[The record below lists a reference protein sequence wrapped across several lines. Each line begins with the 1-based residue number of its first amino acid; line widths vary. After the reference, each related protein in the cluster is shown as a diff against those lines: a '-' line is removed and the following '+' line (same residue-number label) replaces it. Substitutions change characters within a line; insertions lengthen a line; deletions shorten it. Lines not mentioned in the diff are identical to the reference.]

1 MSTNPLSDRRTQA
14 AHLLRRAGFGGTPAE
29 IDQLAAL
36 SHADA
41 VEKLLNFQ
49 IDGNLAFNLERK
61 LQENGYEPALSDIAY
76 WWLLLMARTKQP
88 LQEKMTLFWH
98 GHFTSSFSKVRDSM
112 LLLEQ
117 NQLFRANALA
127 NFNDLTKKV
136 SRNPAMIDFLDGQS
150 NRKGAPNENY
160 GRELMELFT
169 IGIGNYTE
177 TDVRQA
183 ARAFTGWGY
192 KDRAYVFNANQH
204 DTGSKTFMGQT
215 GNFNGDDII
224 DIILK
229 RPESGQFIVNKLW
242 EFFVYPNPEA
252 SVTQRLTEV
261 YFKNNYS
268 ILEVMRAIFN
278 APEFLS
284 DTAYHALVKSPVEY
298 VIGMAKQLG
307 ATNIASN
314 LTNAAAG
321 MGQTLFNPPTVKGW
335 DGDLH
340 WINSSYFFDRINTA
354 NALADARPNGPF
366 RYDPYELLG
375 FNQSPTP
382 GQTPADASAV
392 VDRFAGIFLDGEI
405 QPEVKNA
412 LTDYLNSSGALQG
425 SDLTAAAGGKP
436 AARAVD
442 SRVRGTLHLIMS
454 TPDYM
459 LK

>member
-1 MSTNPLSDRRTQA
+1 MSANPLSDRRNQA

-61 LQENGYEPALSDIAY
+61 LQENGYEPALNDIAY

-88 LQEKMTLFWH
+88 LQEKMTFFWH
-98 GHFTSSFSKVRDSM
+98 GHFTSSYSKVKDPM

-117 NQLFRANALA
+117 NQLFRENALGS
-127 NFNDLTKKV
+127 FSDLTKKI

-160 GRELMELFT
+160 ARELMELFT

-177 TDVRQA
+177 SDVREA
-183 ARAFTGWGY
+183 ARAFTGWGF
-192 KDRAYVFNANQH
+192 KDRAFVFNANQH
-204 DTGSKTFMGQT
+204 DSGSKTFMGQT
-215 GNFNGDDII
+215 GNFNGDDVI

-229 RPESGQFIVNKLW
+229 RPESGKFIVTKLW
-242 EFFVYPNPEA
+242 EFFAYTGPEP
-252 SVTQRLTEV
+252 SVTDRLSEV
-261 YFKNNYS
+261 YFKSNYS
-268 ILEVMRAIFN
+268 IKEVMRAIFN

-284 DTAYHALVKSPVEY
+284 EKAYRGLVKSPVEY

-314 LTNAAAG
+314 LTTAAAG

-340 WINSSYFFDRINTA
+340 WVNSSYFFNRINTA
-354 NALADARPNGPF
+354 NGLADAKQNGQF

-375 FNQSPTP
+375 FNAAKASQSPDNA
-382 GQTPADASAV
+382 GAV
-392 VDRFAGIFLDGEI
+392 VDTFAGILLDGQI
-405 QPEVKNA
+405 LPEVRNA
-412 LTDYLNSSGALQG
+412 LADYLNSPAVLKAP
-425 SDLTAAAGGKP
+425 DLTAAAAGKP
-436 AARAVD
+436 AAKAVD
-442 SRVRGTLHLIMS
+442 SRVRGVLHLIMS